1 MTTTVF
7 LWIHFYLEKVTKH
20 QPCSP
25 LILASLLH
33 HRSSI
38 LRICCLFGWH
48 LRFICSSP
56 ETQLPNMTSSPPSP
70 LSPSQTSFTFTCP
83 FGAKC
88 FFLHVTLHLYSFLR
102 SFCFIFLYSLMYITS
117 SLTFFWFFFVHFY
130 HSFSHVANFFQCIL
144 PPCLLV
150 SPSTS
155 GFHLF
160 LHLFFFFFFILLWCL
175 KLRVFSDAVS

>member
-102 SFCFIFLYSLMYITS
+102 SFCFIFLYSLMYITN
-117 SLTFFWFFFVHFY
+117 SLTFFCPFL
-130 HSFSHVANFFQCIL
+130 SFIFTCCQLFPVYFTSMSSGLTLYLRF
-144 PPCLLV
+144 PPF
-150 SPSTS
+150 SSS
-155 GFHLF
+155 
-160 LHLFFFFFFILLWCL
+160 FFFFFLILLWCL

>member
-48 LRFICSSP
+48 LRFICWSP

-102 SFCFIFLYSLMYITS
+102 SFCFIFLYSLMYITN
-117 SLTFFWFFFVHFY
+117 SLTFFLSIFIIHFHMLPTFSSVFYLHVFWSHPLPQASTFFF
-130 HSFSHVANFFQCIL
+130 I
-144 PPCLLV
+144 
-150 SPSTS
+150 
-155 GFHLF
+155 
-160 LHLFFFFFFILLWCL
+160 FFFFFLILLWCL